1 MKIHQLICKSFAL
14 VLLTALPSFA
24 ETNNKVILVPGENL
38 FSIKCETIQGSIDAN
53 DRVDPPGSLND
64 FESRYDSYSIKDTP
78 GNIVFFKLTTP
89 NDNKPNFNIRLTTKL
104 VDKKT
109 GALLGRS
116 SSSPTFEGVGDVDE
130 TWYFPRKATETTN
143 RTLYISSATFSR
155 YNLRI
160 ASVRPSNTLSESQIE
175 KAIIDLKKG
184 GSLEE
189 QLTGK
194 SPHSVDMNA
203 LCKN

>member
-1 MKIHQLICKSFAL
+1 MKIHQLIFPGCAL
-14 VLLTALPSFA
+14 VIMTALPSFA

-38 FSIKCETIQGSIDAN
+38 FPFKCETIQGSIDAN
-53 DRVDPPGSLND
+53 DPVDPPGSLND
-64 FESRYDSYSIKDTP
+64 FESRYDSYSINTTP
-78 GNIVFFKLTTP
+78 GNIVFFKLTPP

-109 GALLGRS
+109 GASLGRS

-143 RTLYISSATFSR
+143 QTLYISSATFGR

-160 ASVRPSNTLSESQIE
+160 AYVRPSNTLSESQIE
-175 KAIIDLKKG
+175 EAIIDLKTG

-189 QLTGK
+189 QLAGK
-194 SPHSVDMNA
+194 LPPSVDMNA